1 MRVRKRVSVA
11 VETPWDL
18 QPAVSATYDLQIH
31 TRCVFH
37 VLDLHLKVVLPRV
50 GLFRL
55 ADEEDGV
62 HLAVPDAGERGAK
75 GLPVLAPRDL
85 WPGLSLEEHQTS

>member
-1 MRVRKRVSVA
+1 M
-11 VETPWDL
+11 
-18 QPAVSATYDLQIH
+18 
-31 TRCVFH
+31 FF
-37 VLDLHLKVVLPRV
+37 
-50 GLFRL
+50 FRL

-75 GLPVLAPRDL
+75 GLPVLAPRDF